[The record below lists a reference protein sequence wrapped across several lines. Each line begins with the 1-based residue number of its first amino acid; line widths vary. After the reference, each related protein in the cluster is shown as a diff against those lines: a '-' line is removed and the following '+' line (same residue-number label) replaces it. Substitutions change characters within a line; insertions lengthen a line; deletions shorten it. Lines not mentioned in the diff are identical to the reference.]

1 MSASPARRI
10 LLPALVLGCGLVLAE
25 ESEAP
30 EIAFI
35 EYLGMWEE
43 SDDEWMMF
51 EADDTRTTAEIEA
64 ERSDPAPEGEESKEI
79 DDEG

>member
-1 MSASPARRI
+1 MSASGSNRI
-10 LLPALVLGCGLVLAE
+10 LLPALVLGCGLVLAD

-30 EIAFI
+30 EAAFI

-43 SDDEWMMF
+43 SDEEWMMF
-51 EADDTRTTAEIEA
+51 EADDTRATVEIEA
-64 ERSDPAPEGEESKEI
+64 QRSDPVPRGEESKEQ

>member
-1 MSASPARRI
+1 MSASRSKRL
-10 LLPALVLGCGLVLAE
+10 LLPALVFGCGLVLAE

-30 EIAFI
+30 EIEFI

-43 SDDEWMMF
+43 SDEEWMMF
-51 EADDTRTTAEIEA
+51 EADDTRVTAEIEA
-64 ERSDPAPEGEESKEI
+64 QRSDPVPQGEESKEF

>member
-1 MSASPARRI
+1 MSASRSKRI

-30 EIAFI
+30 EAAFI

-43 SDDEWMMF
+43 SDEEWMMF
-51 EADDTRTTAEIEA
+51 EADDTRVTAEIE
-64 ERSDPAPEGEESKEI
+64 EQRSDPVPQGEESMET